1 MSSAMATQIGPF
13 TIEWQRALVPLS
25 LLVMFVGFFYFKVP
39 LWALALFSLWLPLYY
54 VAYPRYLESSWAKF
68 ERVFARKFQAGEYKS
83 LLDDY
88 KSAWFLRKFAPKG
101 EMLNKLA
108 LIYLAMEKYREAEQV
123 LEQAVHHLPPGQRD
137 RLYINL
143 GNIKYE
149 LGKYDEAETMYKT
162 LRESSPYRKSLRTQ
176 LALLA
181 LRRGE
186 RTEHARTHLEKELK
200 QATGALKKRIE
211 DALEATA

>member
-1 MSSAMATQIGPF
+1 MSTAMATQIGPF

-25 LLVMFVGFFYFKVP
+25 LLAMFVGFFYFKVP

-54 VAYPRYLESSWAKF
+54 VVYPRVLERQWGKF
-68 ERVFARKFQAGEYKS
+68 ERQFAQKFQAGEYKA
-83 LLDDY
+83 LLEDY
-88 KSAWFLRKFAPKG
+88 KAAWFLRKFAPKG

-123 LEQAVHHLPPGQRD
+123 LEQAMHHLPPGQRD

-143 GNIKYE
+143 GNVKYE
-149 LGKYDEAETMYKT
+149 LGKYDEAEAMYKT

-176 LALLA
+176 LALLD
-181 LRRGE
+181 LRRGL
-186 RTEHARTHLEKELK
+186 RVEHARRHLEGELSH
-200 QATGALKKRIE
+200 ASGALKKRIE
-211 DALEATA
+211 DALDATA